1 MKKYGSIIALSLA
14 ILFGTVAVMLA
25 NNWLNNQAAEERIV
39 VKEAVPV
46 TRIVIAASDLDIGTK
61 LSGANLT
68 LAEWPKANVPKGAY
82 ESLEGL
88 DGRITATKIVAGD
101 VVIAAKL
108 AAPGSGAGLVAM
120 IEPGKRAMSIRV
132 DEVIGVGGFVLPNTF
147 VDVISI
153 TKDGRD
159 SKRAE
164 TVLKNIQ
171 VLAIAQETFTEEG
184 KAKVV
189 RTVTLSV
196 TPKEA
201 EKLALET
208 HEGAIQ
214 LILRNPNELAEPEPP
229 PVVAKPAPKVVRTLK
244 PRVVQPKAPSF
255 QVEVIQG
262 DRAPEKYNFTATN

>member
-14 ILFGTVAVMLA
+14 IVFGTVAVMLA
-25 NNWLNNQAAEERIV
+25 NNWLNTQAAEERVV
-39 VKEAVPV
+39 VKEAIPV
-46 TRIVIAASDLDIGTK
+46 TRIAIAAGDLDIGTK
-61 LSGANLT
+61 LSRANLT
-68 LAEWPKANVPKGAY
+68 LAEWPKANTPKGAY
-82 ESLEGL
+82 ENLEEL
-88 DGRITATKIVAGD
+88 EGRITATKIVAGD

-147 VDVISI
+147 VDVISV
-153 TKDGRD
+153 TKDGRNAKQAD
-159 SKRAE
+159 

-214 LILRNPNELAEPEPP
+214 LILRNPNELVEVEPP
-229 PVVAKPAPKVVRTLK
+229 PVVEKPAPKVVRTYK

-262 DRAPEKYNFTATN
+262 DKAPEKYNFTASN